1 MFCNMATQAAI
12 VSMSILDD
20 GKSDSVVES
29 VLNNDRM
36 KITMTDYP
44 HYVFMINMNRP
55 RYASPRNFFI
65 RTHTRIEKMVY
76 HRRVDTAM

>member
-1 MFCNMATQAAI
+1 MPRLFWKVGMFCNMATQAAI

-29 VLNNDRM
+29 VLNNDRI
-36 KITMTDYP
+36 KITMADYP

-55 RYASPRNFFI
+55 RSGGRLRPA
-65 RTHTRIEKMVY
+65 
-76 HRRVDTAM
+76 A

>member
-12 VSMSILDD
+12 ASLSILDD

-29 VLNNDRM
+29 VLNKDRM
-36 KITMTDYP
+36 KITRTDYP
-44 HYVFMINMNRP
+44 HCVFMINMNRP

-65 RTHTRIEKMVY
+65 QMHTRIEKMVY
-76 HRRVDTAM
+76 HRRVNTAM